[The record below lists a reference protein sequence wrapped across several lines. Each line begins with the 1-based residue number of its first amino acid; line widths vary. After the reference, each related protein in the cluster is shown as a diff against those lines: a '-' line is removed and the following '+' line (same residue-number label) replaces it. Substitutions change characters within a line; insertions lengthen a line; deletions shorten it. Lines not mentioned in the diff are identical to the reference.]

1 VLNENLQVIHA
12 YEHIGEAAER
22 DLFGDAEREIRV
34 DGGDGLRAL
43 DGHVLHSKAQL
54 MICHWLYM
62 SEIAHAH
69 HRRLPVEGD
78 YRCDFYLPS
87 LQLYI
92 EYWGDEAAPGQ
103 LTAKLDKKAVY
114 ERHGLKLLE
123 IGPDD
128 LARLDEVLPRALL
141 KHGLAVY

>member
-1 VLNENLQVIHA
+1 M
-12 YEHIGEAAER
+12 
-22 DLFGDAEREIRV
+22 D
-34 DGGDGLRAL
+34 
-43 DGHVLHSKAQL
+43 
-54 MICHWLYM
+54 
-62 SEIAHAH
+62 
-69 HRRLPVEGD
+69 GD

-87 LQLYI
+87 LHLYI

-128 LARLDEVLPRALL
+128 LSRLDEILPRALAQARACGLL
-141 KHGLAVY
+141 KACLRRLPLPARAQTPPSPLPA